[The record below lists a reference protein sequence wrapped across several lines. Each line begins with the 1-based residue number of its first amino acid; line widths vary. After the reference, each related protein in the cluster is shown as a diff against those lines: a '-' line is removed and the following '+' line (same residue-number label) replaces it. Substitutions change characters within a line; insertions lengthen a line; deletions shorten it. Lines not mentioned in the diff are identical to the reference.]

1 MAPLQILCR
10 NCFAAA
16 TGPAKPD
23 RCAKCGS
30 PRIMAHEELFSLSIA
45 HVDCD
50 AFYASVE
57 KRDDPSLNDKPLII
71 GGGVRGVVSTCC
83 YIARQYGV
91 RSAMPMFTANRL
103 CPNAVVIPPNMAK
116 YVGVSRQIRAIMDA
130 LTPLVEPLSIDEA
143 FLDLSGTE
151 ALHKAPPAVT
161 LARFAK
167 RVEDEIGVTI
177 SVGLSHNKFL
187 AKTASDLDKP
197 RGFAVIGKAE
207 TLTFLAAQP
216 VGLIYG
222 VGKVFAETLRK
233 AGYETIGD
241 LQAATPEDLMRRF
254 GDSGARLARL
264 ARGEDSRT
272 ISSDSEMKSI
282 SSETTFNID
291 LSDFEALSTELLALC
306 ERLSGRLK
314 AKGITGDTVT
324 LKLKSA
330 GFRLRTRARHLM
342 IPTQLANVLYET
354 GLQLLAR
361 EVDGTA
367 FRLIGIGLSGLAE
380 AKGEDPV
387 DLLEPQ
393 IARRA
398 AAERAMDRVR
408 TRFGNEAVIRGKL
421 YDRVKARSAQTP
433 ETALDDKTSE
443 QEGNP
448 K

>member
-1 MAPLQILCR
+1 MLQTLCR
-10 NCFAAA
+10 NCLA
-16 TGPAKPD
+16 TGTARTAPA
-23 RCAKCGS
+23 RCAQCGS
-30 PRIMAHEELFSLSIA
+30 PRVMAHAELFELSIA

-50 AFYASVE
+50 AFYASIE

-91 RSAMPMFTANRL
+91 RSAMPMFTAKKL
-103 CPNAVVIPPNMAK
+103 CPDAVVIPPNMAK
-116 YVGVSRQIRAIMDA
+116 YVAVSRQIRAIMDS

-143 FLDLSGTE
+143 FLDLTGT
-151 ALHKAPPAVT
+151 ATLHRAPPAVT

-207 TLTFLAAQP
+207 TLDFLARQP
-216 VGLIYG
+216 VSLIYG
-222 VGKVFAETLRK
+222 VGKVFAETLRRD
-233 AGYETIGD
+233 GFDTIGQ
-241 LQAATPEDLMRRF
+241 LQTASPDDLMRRY

-264 ARGEDSRT
+264 ARGEDSRAVT
-272 ISSDSEMKSI
+272 IDGEMKTVSA
-282 SSETTFNID
+282 ETTFNTD
-291 LSDFEALSTELLALC
+291 LVDFDALSTELLALC

-314 AKGITGDTVT
+314 DKGIVGDTVT

-354 GLQLLAR
+354 GMQLLAR

-367 FRLIGIGLSGLAE
+367 FRLIGIGVSGIAE
-380 AKGEDPV
+380 AKGDDPV

-408 TRFGNEAVIRGKL
+408 GRFGQDAVIRGKL
-421 YDRVKARSAQTP
+421 YDRVKARAAKESN
-433 ETALDDKTSE
+433 DKTE
-443 QEGNP
+443 EEGNS